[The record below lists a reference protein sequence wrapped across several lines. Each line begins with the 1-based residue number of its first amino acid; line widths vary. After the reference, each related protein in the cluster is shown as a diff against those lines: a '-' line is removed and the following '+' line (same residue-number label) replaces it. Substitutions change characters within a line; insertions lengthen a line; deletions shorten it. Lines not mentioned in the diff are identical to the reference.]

1 MIQKRFFNRLMVGL
15 ASGAVLI
22 FNSCSKDDVP
32 VTPVTDYSIPGNW
45 LNIPAQDTFG
55 VDVFYLYPTAYN
67 KGANSNDP
75 DICAVDNS
83 IMRKGAYS
91 AYNRTATAFSTVGN
105 IYAPFYRQADAQY
118 IFGLSADSAQM
129 VIGDIPASDAIA
141 AFDYYLK
148 NYNKGRPFILAGHS
162 QGSNILLFLLSDY
175 LRNNP
180 AYERMI
186 AAYVIGYTVTDK
198 YLNANPPLKF
208 ASGSDDQGVII
219 SYNTEAADAINNPVV
234 LPEALCINPISWTR
248 GTATADTS
256 EGLGSYLPD
265 HTGKFIKVPQYADAT
280 ISTTAS
286 GAKVIVCK
294 TANENEIAIIDSLSG
309 FPLGVYHSFDYPFY
323 YFNIRENAANR
334 VKRYLNR

>member
-1 MIQKRFFNRLMVGL
+1 MELKPFFSRLIPGVVTIAL
-15 ASGAVLI
+15 LL
-22 FNSCSKDDVP
+22 FNSCGKDDAP
-32 VTPVTDYSIPGNW
+32 VSPVTDYSNPGNW
-45 LNIPAQDTFG
+45 LNIPSQDTFG
-55 VDVFYLYPTAYN
+55 IDIFYLYPTAYK
-67 KGANSNDP
+67 KGANSGDTN
-75 DICAVDNS
+75 ICAIDNS
-83 IMRKGAYS
+83 TMRKGALS
-91 AYNRTATAFSTVGN
+91 AYNRTATAFETVGN

-118 IFGLSADSAQM
+118 IFSLPADSAQM

-198 YLNANPPLKF
+198 YLSANPPLKF
-208 ASGSDDQGVII
+208 AEGPDDLGVII
-219 SYNTEAADAINNPVV
+219 SYNTEAANAIGNPVV
-234 LPEALCINPISWTR
+234 LPSALCINPILWIR
-248 GTATADTS
+248 GEATAETS
-256 EGLGSYLPD
+256 EGLGSWMPD
-265 HTGKFIKVPQYADAT
+265 QTGKFKKVPQYADAT

-286 GAKVIVCK
+286 GAKVLVCK

-309 FPLGVYHSFDYPFY
+309 FPVGVYHSFDYPFY

-334 VKRYLNR
+334 VNRYLNR